1 VLKEILRIFGIA
13 SGLVTNI
20 SKCFVAL
27 IHCKAQDLST
37 VQEMLPC
44 NVVHFPCSYL
54 GLPFSVWKITKADII
69 ALIDKIDDRL
79 PRWKAALMHQARRAT
94 MVKLVLIV
102 IPIYRF
108 IVLHCPK
115 WVLKSIDK
123 IRRGFLWKGQK
134 NVMGGGGGGH
144 CLVGWE
150 RVCRSLD
157 LSGLGIHNLEFLGSS
172 LILKW
177 LWKKKICLRATG
189 RSCNYRYIRV

>member
-1 VLKEILRIFGIA
+1 VPRSWQFGDELMPGVKPCAEELNVLKEILRIFGIA

-69 ALIDKIDDRL
+69 ALIDKIADRL

-134 NVMGGGGGGH
+134 NVMGGGSLPCWLGT
-144 CLVGWE
+144 CLQ
-150 RVCRSLD
+150 
-157 LSGLGIHNLEFLGSS
+157 I
-172 LILKW
+172 
-177 LWKKKICLRATG
+177 A
-189 RSCNYRYIRV
+189 